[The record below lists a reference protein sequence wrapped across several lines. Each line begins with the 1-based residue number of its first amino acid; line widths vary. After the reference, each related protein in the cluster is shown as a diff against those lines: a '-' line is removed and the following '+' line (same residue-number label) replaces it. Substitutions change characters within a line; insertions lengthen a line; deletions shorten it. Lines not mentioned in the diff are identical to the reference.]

1 MFFGVQFFMRIY
13 FSSRTLGEAESLGS
27 LLFLLFQ
34 SLISRKSEFGLLNGN
49 SLSHLTFVINK
60 QWEYEFSVL
69 LSEQYSCTIWLPSL
83 ILALK
88 KIESSTWSEDAFMQ
102 MLVAMQFV
110 ADKLRDPEIS
120 YKLRLEED
128 SQHIQVGEL
137 YNDFLNIIC

>member
-1 MFFGVQFFMRIY
+1 
-13 FSSRTLGEAESLGS
+13 
-27 LLFLLFQ
+27 
-34 SLISRKSEFGLLNGN
+34 
-49 SLSHLTFVINK
+49 
-60 QWEYEFSVL
+60 
-69 LSEQYSCTIWLPSL
+69 
-83 ILALK
+83 
-88 KIESSTWSEDAFMQ
+88 MQ